1 VTRVAIVAGSPVL
14 RAGLEALL
22 AAAPSVVVVGS
33 VAERETGDESVSLAE
48 LVAPLAPDVVVWVPD
63 REGDGLAL
71 LRSDDA
77 APRGRDDRPR
87 ERGSERG
94 GPAVVL
100 LTDATDPRFATLG
113 LRAIV
118 RDGVRAVLPRESGA
132 DEIIAAV
139 EAAAAGLVALPVDL
153 AEELI
158 ADEEPRAVA
167 APTNGVLT
175 PREREV
181 LSLLAQGLAN
191 KSIAPRLGI
200 SEHTVKAHVASI
212 FEKLGAGT
220 RAEAVVMA
228 ARLGILLL

>member
-1 VTRVAIVAGSPVL
+1 
-14 RAGLEALL
+14 
-22 AAAPSVVVVGS
+22 
-33 VAERETGDESVSLAE
+33 
-48 LVAPLAPDVVVWVPD
+48 
-63 REGDGLAL
+63 
-71 LRSDDA
+71 
-77 APRGRDDRPR
+77 
-87 ERGSERG
+87 
-94 GPAVVL
+94 VL